1 MYCVNCGKEI
11 ADGVTFCPYC
21 GASVDA
27 TPVRE
32 YDPYVEDVLATGEP
46 VQEEAAVA
54 GVETTVPAIEQQT
67 VEVKPAP
74 AQETVSEQPTAKA
87 ANGFAIAGF
96 VCSFFVPILGIIF
109 GSIGM
114 AKSKKMNGSGLG
126 LAIAALSISISFII
140 INMLTCGSAFAE
152 LFENI
157 FYFEEYYDNPYYY

>member
-11 ADGVTFCPYC
+11 TKDVAFCPYC

-32 YDPYVEDVLATGEP
+32 YDPYVEDVLATEKP
-46 VQEEAAVA
+46 IQQEVAVA
-54 GVETTVPAIEQQT
+54 ETETTAPLRERQT
-67 VEVKPAP
+67 VEVNPTP
-74 AQETVSEQPTAKA
+74 AQESVSEQPTVKA

-126 LAIAALSISISFII
+126 LAIAALAISISFIV
-140 INMLTCGSAFAE
+140 INIFTCGSAFAE
-152 LFENI
+152 LFEDI
-157 FYFEEYYDNPYYY
+157 LYFEEYYDNPYYY